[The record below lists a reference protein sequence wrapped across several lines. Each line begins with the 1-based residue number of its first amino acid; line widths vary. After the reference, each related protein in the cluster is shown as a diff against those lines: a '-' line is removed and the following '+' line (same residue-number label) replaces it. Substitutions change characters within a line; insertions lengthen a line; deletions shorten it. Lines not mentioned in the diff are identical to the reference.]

1 MDPAA
6 PNPLLGQRFF
16 LDRMEPAYM
25 QWVKWKRAG
34 ETTKANMIWK
44 LAREPRFRWFGK
56 FTRAADAEE
65 GARLPRPRAVRPARH
80 ACR

>member
-1 MDPAA
+1 
-6 PNPLLGQRFF
+6 
-16 LDRMEPAYM
+16 M

-34 ETTKANMIWK
+34 DTTKANMIWK

-56 FTRAADAEE
+56 FTPPADAEE